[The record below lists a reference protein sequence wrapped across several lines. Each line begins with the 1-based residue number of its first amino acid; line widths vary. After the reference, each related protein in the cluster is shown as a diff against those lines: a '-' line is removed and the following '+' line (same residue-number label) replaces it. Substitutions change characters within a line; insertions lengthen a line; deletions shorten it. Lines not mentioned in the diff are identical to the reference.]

1 MTDGAD
7 LPANR
12 TSNPSISALPRTSEP
27 PPASAAS
34 APNPLFINRELSW
47 LEFNQRVLDEAADG
61 SVPLLER
68 LKFLAIVS
76 SNLDEFFMIRVAGL
90 KQQLAGEF
98 DEPRADGLTATE
110 QLAAISYRTHQMV
123 FDQYQLFREQVRPKL
138 EAAGLA
144 IVAPESWTSDE
155 EQALRDHF
163 LREVFP
169 VLTPL
174 AIDPGHPFPRIKNKS
189 LYLAV
194 TFAEGQYDAGSPAY
208 AVVQV
213 PTTSTRLVE
222 LRRQLGQRSYAL
234 LEDVIAR
241 QVGELFPGLRIAS
254 VSSFRVTRNWDLE
267 LDEEEAEDLLEAIQ
281 QELRRRDRGNAVR
294 VEVSLSM
301 DPGFLAVLR
310 EKLRVDRDDVYAVD
324 GPINLGDLL
333 AMAGSDAPAE
343 LRDPPAI
350 PQVAPA
356 FRDVDD
362 PFAVIAERDV
372 ILQHP
377 YDSFDSVVEFVSRAA
392 DDPKVLAIKQTLYR
406 AGQNSPFVRALAR
419 AAEMGKQVTAL
430 VELKARFDEENN
442 IQWARTL
449 EESGVHV
456 VYGLIGLKTH
466 AKVCLVV
473 RREASGLRRY
483 VHLSTGNYNA
493 STARL
498 YTDVTF
504 FTARPEFGE
513 DANALFNLL
522 TGYSAPARWK
532 RLIAAP
538 LGMHESILGLI
549 RRETEHA
556 RAGRPARIIA
566 KMNSLVDPDVIDAL
580 YGASQAGVNV
590 DLIIRGI
597 CCLRAGMPGISDRI
611 RVVSI
616 VDRFLEHARI
626 TSFENGG
633 SPEVYLAS
641 ADWMPRNF
649 QSRVEVMWPIE
660 DRALASQIRDEIL
673 ATMLSDNVKC
683 RVMRP
688 DGHYERRVALDG
700 EPLVRSQQRFVEL
713 TREKTRQSRM
723 TPAGSPFRLRAA
735 ASRVHAADTLHEA
748 HAPHVASVHPEATS
762 DRPEGRGASSGKK
775 KRK

>member
-1 MTDGAD
+1 M
-7 LPANR
+7 
-12 TSNPSISALPRTSEP
+12 
-27 PPASAAS
+27 ASAAS
-34 APNPLFINRELSW
+34 APNPLYINRELSW
-47 LEFNQRVLDEAADG
+47 LEFNQRVLEEASDPN
-61 SVPLLER
+61 VPLLER
-68 LKFLAIVS
+68 LKFLAIVG

-90 KQQLAGEF
+90 KQQLAGEL
-98 DEPRADGLTATE
+98 DEPAADGLNVVE
-110 QLAAISYRTHQMV
+110 QLAAISLRAHRMV
-123 FDQYQLFREQVRPKL
+123 ADQYAVFREQVRPKL

-144 IVAPESWTSDE
+144 IVPPEAWTADE
-155 EQALRDHF
+155 LKALGEHF
-163 LREVFP
+163 QREVFP

-189 LYLAV
+189 LYLAI
-194 TFAEGQYDAGSPAY
+194 TFGEGHHDAGSPAY
-208 AVVQV
+208 AVLQV
-213 PTTSTRLVE
+213 PTTSHRLVE
-222 LRRQLGQRSYAL
+222 LRRVGGHKRFAL

-241 QVGELFPGLRIAS
+241 HVSELFPGLR
-254 VSSFRVTRNWDLE
+254 VSSVAPFRVTRNWDLE

-294 VEVSLSM
+294 VEVALSM
-301 DPGFLAVLR
+301 DPGFLEVLR
-310 EKLRVDRDDVYAVD
+310 EKLKLERDDVYAID
-324 GPINLGDLL
+324 GPIHLGDLL
-333 AMAGSDAPAE
+333 AMSGHDASSE

-350 PQVAPA
+350 PQVAAA
-356 FRDVDD
+356 FRDADD
-362 PFAVIAERDV
+362 LFSVIAERDV

-377 YDSFDSVVEFVSRAA
+377 YDSFDSVIEFVSRAA

-406 AGQNSPFVRALAR
+406 AGPNSPFVRALAR
-419 AAEMGKQVTAL
+419 AAETGKQVTAL

-498 YTDVTF
+498 YTDVSF

-513 DANALFNLL
+513 DANSLFNLL
-522 TGYSAPARWK
+522 TGYSAPAQWK
-532 RLIAAP
+532 RLLVAP
-538 LGMHESILGLI
+538 LGLHESLLALI

-556 RAGRPARIIA
+556 RAGRPAHIIA

-580 YGASQAGVNV
+580 YAASQAGVQI
-590 DLIIRGI
+590 DLIVRGI
-597 CCLRAGMPGISDRI
+597 CCLRPGLPGVSDRI
-611 RVVSI
+611 RVLSI

-626 TSFENGG
+626 TMFENGG
-633 SPEVYLAS
+633 APEVYLAS

-649 QSRVEVMWPIE
+649 LRRVEVMWPIE
-660 DRALASQIRDEIL
+660 DKVLASVVRDEIL
-673 ATMLSDNVKC
+673 ATMLADNVKA

-688 DGHYERRVALDG
+688 DGFYERRSPADG
-700 EPLVRSQQRFVEL
+700 EPALRSQQRFLEL
-713 TREKTRQSRM
+713 SRERARASRM

-735 ASRVHAADTLHEA
+735 ASRSQSEPSVEDTALRAVDPSE
-748 HAPHVASVHPEATS
+748 VASR
-762 DRPEGRGASSGKK
+762 DRVERVLKK

>member
-1 MTDGAD
+1 MSDGAEN
-7 LPANR
+7 ASTR
-12 TSNPSISALPRTSEP
+12 TSSPSLLRTSDG
-27 PPASAAS
+27 ASSSSS

-47 LEFNQRVLDEAADG
+47 LEFNQRVLEEAGDNN
-61 SVPLLER
+61 VPLIER

-90 KQQLAGEF
+90 KQQLAGEL
-98 DEPRADGLTATE
+98 DEPAADGLTVVE
-110 QLAAISYRTHQMV
+110 QLASISQRVHRMV
-123 FDQYQLFREQVRPKL
+123 ADQYQVFREQVRPKL
-138 EAAGLA
+138 EHAGLVIA
-144 IVAPESWTSDE
+144 APDAWTPDE
-155 EQALRDHF
+155 LRSLNDHF
-163 LREVFP
+163 LKEVFP

-174 AIDPGHPFPRIKNKS
+174 AIDPGHPFPRIKNKT
-189 LYLAV
+189 LYLSV
-194 TFAEGQYDAGSPAY
+194 TFDEAHDAATPSY
-208 AVVQV
+208 AVLQV
-213 PTTSTRLVE
+213 PTTSMRLVE
-222 LRRQLGQRSYAL
+222 LRRNGVQKRYAL
-234 LEDVIAR
+234 LEDVIAKN
-241 QVGELFPGLRIAS
+241 VGELFPGLRVSS
-254 VSSFRVTRNWDLE
+254 VSPFRVTRNWDLE

-294 VEVSLSM
+294 VEVAQGM
-301 DPGFLAVLR
+301 NQGFLELVR
-310 EKLRVDRDDVYAVD
+310 EKLKLERDDVYEVD
-324 GPINLGDLL
+324 GPIHLGDLL
-333 AMAGSDAPAE
+333 AMAGPDLAPD
-343 LRDPPAI
+343 LRDPPAT
-350 PQVAPA
+350 PQVAAP

-362 PFAVIAERDV
+362 LFSVIAERDV
-372 ILQHP
+372 VLQHP

-473 RREASGLRRY
+473 RREATGLRRY

-513 DANALFNLL
+513 DANSLFNLL

-532 RLIAAP
+532 RLIVAP
-538 LGMHESILGLI
+538 LGLHESLLALI
-549 RRETEHA
+549 HREAEHA
-556 RAGRPARIIA
+556 RAGRPARIVA

-580 YGASQAGVNV
+580 YSASQMGVQV

-597 CCLRAGMPGISDRI
+597 CCLRPGMPGVSDRI
-611 RVVSI
+611 RVFSI

-626 TSFENGG
+626 TMFDNGG
-633 SPEVYLAS
+633 APEVYLAS

-649 QSRVEVMWPIE
+649 QRRVEVMWPIE
-660 DRALASQIRDEIL
+660 DKSLAGLIRDEIL
-673 ATMLSDNVKC
+673 ATMLADNVKA
-683 RVMRP
+683 RLMRP
-688 DGHYERRVALDG
+688 DGYYERRPVAEG
-700 EPLVRSQQRFVEL
+700 EPVIRSQQRFLEL
-713 TREKTRQSRM
+713 SRERAKASRM
-723 TPAGSPFRLRAA
+723 TAASGSPFRLRAA
-735 ASRVHAADTLHEA
+735 ASRGRRDEAADEGAPSIGTAIGADSSIDHDGHEA
-748 HAPHVASVHPEATS
+748 RTK
-762 DRPEGRGASSGKK
+762 KK

>member
-7 LPANR
+7 LPSNR
-12 TSNPSISALPRTSEP
+12 SSYPSIVRSSEP
-27 PPASAAS
+27 PTTTSS

-47 LEFNQRVLDEAADG
+47 LEFNQRVLDEAADNG
-61 SVPLLER
+61 VPLLER

-90 KQQLAGEF
+90 KQQIAGEL
-98 DEPRADGLTATE
+98 DEPGADGLTVVE
-110 QLAAISYRTHQMV
+110 QLAAISYRSHQMV
-123 FDQYQLFREQVRPKL
+123 ADQYQLFREQVRPKL
-138 EAAGLA
+138 EAAGLT
-144 IVAPESWTSDE
+144 IVPPESWSADE
-155 EQALRDHF
+155 DLALREHF
-163 LREVFP
+163 QREVFP

-194 TFAEGQYDAGSPAY
+194 TFGEGQHDPGSPAY

-213 PTTSTRLVE
+213 PTTSPRLVE
-222 LRRQLGQRSYAL
+222 VRRQGSHRSYVL

-241 QVGELFPGLRIAS
+241 YVSELFPGLRVSS
-254 VSSFRVTRNWDLE
+254 VSPFRVTRNWDLE

-324 GPINLGDLL
+324 GPIHLGDLL
-333 AMAGSDAPAE
+333 AMAGADASAE

-350 PQVAPA
+350 PQVAPP

-362 PFAVIAERDV
+362 LFSVIAERDV

-473 RREASGLRRY
+473 RRESSGLRRY
-483 VHLSTGNYNA
+483 VHLSTGNYNP

-498 YTDVTF
+498 YTDVSF

-538 LGMHESILGLI
+538 LGMHESLLGLI
-549 RRETEHA
+549 RREAEHA
-556 RAGRPARIIA
+556 RAGRPARIVA

-580 YGASQAGVNV
+580 YAASQAGVTV
-590 DLIIRGI
+590 DLVIRGI
-597 CCLRAGMPGISDRI
+597 CCLRAGLPGVSDRI

-626 TSFENGG
+626 TTFENGG
-633 SPEVYLAS
+633 APEVYLAS

-660 DRALASQIRDEIL
+660 DRALANIIRDEIL
-673 ATMLSDNVKC
+673 ATMLADTAKC
-683 RVMRP
+683 RLMRP
-688 DGHYERRVALDG
+688 DGHYERRVPAEG
-700 EPLVRSQQRFVEL
+700 EPVLRSQQRFLEL
-713 TREKTRQSRM
+713 AREKTRQSRM

-735 ASRVHAADTLHEA
+735 ASRSRSDESYNDDAPAVRAVDASEA
-748 HAPHVASVHPEATS
+748 SAS
-762 DRPEGRGASSGKK
+762 DRPEGRSASQKK

>member
-1 MTDGAD
+1 M
-7 LPANR
+7 
-12 TSNPSISALPRTSEP
+12 LPRVSDAP
-27 PPASAAS
+27 PGANAAS

-47 LEFNQRVLDEAADG
+47 LEFNQRVLEEAGDNN
-61 SVPLLER
+61 VPLLER

-90 KQQLAGEF
+90 KQQLAGEL
-98 DEPRADGLTATE
+98 DEPAADGLTVVE
-110 QLAAISYRTHQMV
+110 QLASISYRVHRMV
-123 FDQYQLFREQVRPKL
+123 ADQYQVYREHVRPKL
-138 EAAGLA
+138 EQAGLA
-144 IVAPESWTSDE
+144 ITPAEAWTADE
-155 EQALRDHF
+155 LRALNEHF
-163 LREVFP
+163 LKEVFP

-174 AIDPGHPFPRIKNKS
+174 AIDPGHPFPRFKNKT

-194 TFAEGQYDAGSPAY
+194 TFVEGQDAGSPAY
-208 AVVQV
+208 AVLQV
-213 PTTSTRLVE
+213 PTTSPRLVE
-222 LRRQLGQRSYAL
+222 LWRNGAQKRYAL
-234 LEDVIAR
+234 LEDVIAKN
-241 QVGELFPGLRIAS
+241 VGELFPGLRVAS
-254 VSSFRVTRNWDLE
+254 VSPFRVTRNWDLE

-294 VEVSLSM
+294 VEVALGM
-301 DPGFLAVLR
+301 NPGFVELLR
-310 EKLRVDRDDVYAVD
+310 EKLRLDRDDVYEVD
-324 GPINLGDLL
+324 GPIHLGDLL
-333 AMAGSDAPAE
+333 GMAGPDVAPD

-350 PQVAPA
+350 PQVAAP

-362 PFAVIAERDV
+362 LFSVISERDV
-372 ILQHP
+372 LLQHP

-473 RREASGLRRY
+473 RREATGLRRY

-513 DANALFNLL
+513 DANSLFNLL

-532 RLIAAP
+532 RLIVAP
-538 LGMHESILGLI
+538 LGLHESLLALI
-549 RRETEHA
+549 HREAEHA
-556 RAGRPARIIA
+556 RAGRPARIVA

-580 YGASQAGVNV
+580 YAASQVGVQV
-590 DLIIRGI
+590 DLIVRGI
-597 CCLRAGMPGISDRI
+597 CCLRPGMPGVSDRI
-611 RVVSI
+611 RVFSI

-626 TSFENGG
+626 TMFDNGG
-633 SPEVYLAS
+633 APEVYLAS

-649 QSRVEVMWPIE
+649 QRRVEVMWPIE
-660 DRALASQIRDEIL
+660 DKSLSTLIRDEIL
-673 ATMLSDNVKC
+673 ATMLADNVKA

-688 DGHYERRVALDG
+688 DGYYERRPIAEG
-700 EPLVRSQQRFVEL
+700 EPLLRSQQRFLEL
-713 TREKTRQSRM
+713 SRERARASRM
-723 TPAGSPFRLRAA
+723 TAASGSPFRLRAA
-735 ASRVHAADTLHEA
+735 ASRGRSDEA
-748 HAPHVASVHPEATS
+748 REEPVMSMDDGHSES
-762 DRPEGRGASSGKK
+762 ESERDGRDGRAKKK

>member
-1 MTDGAD
+1 MSNRAD
-7 LPANR
+7 P
-12 TSNPSISALPRTSEP
+12 SEP
-27 PPASAAS
+27 VSRPSSPGLSRPSLAPSPGS

-68 LKFLAIVS
+68 LKFLSIVS

-90 KQQLAGEF
+90 KQQLAGEL
-98 DEPRADGLTATE
+98 DEPAADGLSVNE
-110 QLAAISYRTHQMV
+110 QLAAISLRTHRMV
-123 FDQYQLFREQVRPKL
+123 ADQYALFRDAVRPRL
-138 EAAGLA
+138 ESAGLV
-144 IVAPESWTSDE
+144 IVPPERWSPE
-155 EQALRDHF
+155 EDRALHEQF
-163 LREVFP
+163 SREVFP

-194 TFAEGQYDAGSPAY
+194 SFEDGQHDAGSPAY

-213 PTTSTRLVE
+213 PTTTPRVVE
-222 LRRQLGQRSYAL
+222 LRRQAGQRGFAL

-241 QVGELFPGLRIAS
+241 HVNELFPGLRIAS
-254 VSSFRVTRNWDLE
+254 VASFRVTRNWDLE

-294 VEVSLSM
+294 VEVSLAM
-301 DPGFLAVLR
+301 DPGFLGLLR
-310 EKLRVDRDDVYAVD
+310 EKLKLDRDEVYAVD
-324 GPINLGDLL
+324 GPIHLGDLL
-333 AMAGSDAPAE
+333 AMASPDLPLD
-343 LRDPPAI
+343 LRDPPAN
-350 PQVAPA
+350 PQVVAA
-356 FRDVDD
+356 FREADD
-362 PFAVIAERDV
+362 LFSVIAERDV

-377 YDSFDSVVEFVSRAA
+377 YDSFESVVEFVSRAA

-466 AKVCLVV
+466 AKVCLIV

-483 VHLSTGNYNA
+483 VHLSTGNYNP

-498 YTDVTF
+498 YTDLSF
-504 FTARPEFGE
+504 FTARPEIGE
-513 DANALFNLL
+513 DANSLFNLL
-522 TGYSAPARWK
+522 TGYSAPTRWK
-532 RLIAAP
+532 RLIVAP
-538 LGMHESILGLI
+538 LGLHESILGLI

-556 RAGRPARIIA
+556 IAGRPARIVA

-580 YGASQAGVNV
+580 YSASQAGVTV
-590 DLIIRGI
+590 ELIVRGI
-597 CCLRAGMPGISDRI
+597 CCLRPGIPGVSDRI
-611 RVVSI
+611 RVLSV

-626 TSFENGG
+626 TCFDNGG

-649 QSRVEVMWPIE
+649 QRRVEVMWPVE
-660 DRALASQIRDEIL
+660 DKALASVIRDEII
-673 ATMLSDNVKC
+673 ATMLADNVKA

-688 DGHYERRVALDG
+688 DGHYERRELGAD
-700 EPLVRSQQRFVEL
+700 EPVLRSQMRFLEL
-713 TREKTRQSRM
+713 ARERARASRM
-723 TPAGSPFRLRAA
+723 TPTGSPFRLRAA
-735 ASRVHAADTLHEA
+735 ASRIREEQEPPPVRAVDPRELTPAER
-748 HAPHVASVHPEATS
+748 VE
-762 DRPEGRGASSGKK
+762 DRGRK
-775 KRK
+775 KRGR

>member
-7 LPANR
+7 LPSNR
-12 TSNPSISALPRTSEP
+12 SSYPSIVRSSEP
-27 PPASAAS
+27 PTTTSS

-47 LEFNQRVLDEAADG
+47 LEFNQRVLDEAADN

-90 KQQLAGEF
+90 KQQIAGEL
-98 DEPRADGLTATE
+98 DEPGADGLTVVE
-110 QLAAISYRTHQMV
+110 QLAAISYRSHQMV
-123 FDQYQLFREQVRPKL
+123 ADQYLLFREQVRPKL
-138 EAAGLA
+138 EAAGLT
-144 IVAPESWTSDE
+144 IVPPESWSADE
-155 EQALRDHF
+155 DLALREHF
-163 LREVFP
+163 QREVFP

-194 TFAEGQYDAGSPAY
+194 TFGEGQHDPGSPAY

-213 PTTSTRLVE
+213 PTTSPRLVE
-222 LRRQLGQRSYAL
+222 VRRQGSHRSYVL

-241 QVGELFPGLRIAS
+241 YVSELFPGLRVSS
-254 VSSFRVTRNWDLE
+254 VSPFRVTRNWDLE

-324 GPINLGDLL
+324 GPIHLGDLL
-333 AMAGSDAPAE
+333 AMAGADASAE

-350 PQVAPA
+350 PQVAPP

-362 PFAVIAERDV
+362 LFSVIAERDV

-473 RREASGLRRY
+473 RRESSGLRRY
-483 VHLSTGNYNA
+483 VHLSTGNYNP

-498 YTDVTF
+498 YTDVSF

-538 LGMHESILGLI
+538 LGMHESLLGLI
-549 RRETEHA
+549 RREAEHA
-556 RAGRPARIIA
+556 RAGRPARIVA

-580 YGASQAGVNV
+580 YAASQAGVTV
-590 DLIIRGI
+590 DLVIRGI
-597 CCLRAGMPGISDRI
+597 CCLRAGLPGVSDRI

-626 TSFENGG
+626 TTFENGG
-633 SPEVYLAS
+633 APEVYLAS

-660 DRALASQIRDEIL
+660 DRALANIIRDEIL
-673 ATMLSDNVKC
+673 ATMLADTAKC
-683 RVMRP
+683 RLMRP
-688 DGHYERRVALDG
+688 DGHYERRVPAEG
-700 EPLVRSQQRFVEL
+700 EPVLRSQQRFLEL
-713 TREKTRQSRM
+713 AREKTRQSRM

-735 ASRVHAADTLHEA
+735 ASRSRSDESYNDDAPPVRAVDASEA
-748 HAPHVASVHPEATS
+748 SAS
-762 DRPEGRGASSGKK
+762 DRPEGRSASQKK

>member
-1 MTDGAD
+1 MTDGAE
-7 LPANR
+7 LPAQRN
-12 TSNPSISALPRTSEP
+12 SSPSIVR
-27 PPASAAS
+27 ASDPSTAATS

-47 LEFNQRVLDEAADG
+47 LEFNQRVLDEAADNN
-61 SVPLLER
+61 VPLLER

-76 SNLDEFFMIRVAGL
+76 SNLDEFFMVRVAGL
-90 KQQLAGEF
+90 KQQLAGEL
-98 DEPRADGLTATE
+98 DDPGADGLTVIE
-110 QLAAISYRTHQMV
+110 QLAAISYRVHQMV
-123 FDQYQLFREQVRPKL
+123 ADQYLLFREQVRPRL
-138 EAAGLA
+138 EAAGLT
-144 IVAPESWTSDE
+144 IVPPESWTTDE
-155 EQALRDHF
+155 DAALREHF
-163 LREVFP
+163 QREVFP

-194 TFAEGQYDAGSPAY
+194 TFGEAPHDAGSPVY

-213 PTTSTRLVE
+213 PTTSPRLVE
-222 LRRQLGQRSYAL
+222 LRRQGAQKSYAL

-241 QVGELFPGLRIAS
+241 YVGDLFPGLRVSS
-254 VSSFRVTRNWDLE
+254 VSPFRVTRNWDLE

-310 EKLRVDRDDVYAVD
+310 EKLKLDRDDVYAVD
-324 GPINLGDLL
+324 GPIHLGDLL
-333 AMAGSDAPAE
+333 AMASGEVASD

-350 PQVAPA
+350 PQVVPP
-356 FRDVDD
+356 FRDADD
-362 PFAVIAERDV
+362 LFSVISERDV

-392 DDPKVLAIKQTLYR
+392 DDPRVLAIKQTLYR

-473 RREASGLRRY
+473 RREATGLRRY
-483 VHLSTGNYNA
+483 VHLSTGNYNP

-498 YTDVTF
+498 YTDVSF
-504 FTARPEFGE
+504 FTAKPEFGE

-538 LGMHESILGLI
+538 LGMHESLLGLI

-556 RAGRPARIIA
+556 RAGRPARIVA

-580 YGASQAGVNV
+580 YGASQAGVQV

-611 RVVSI
+611 RVISI

-626 TSFENGG
+626 TTFENGG

-649 QSRVEVMWPIE
+649 QSRVEVMWPVE
-660 DRALASQIRDEIL
+660 DRALANIIRDEIL
-673 ATMLSDNVKC
+673 ATMLADNVKA
-683 RVMRP
+683 RVMRA
-688 DGHYERRVALDG
+688 DGHYEKRAPVEG
-700 EPLVRSQQRFVEL
+700 EPTIRSQQRFLEAAK
-713 TREKTRQSRM
+713 EKARQSRM
-723 TPAGSPFRLRAA
+723 SPAGSPFRLRAA
-735 ASRVHAADTLHEA
+735 ASRSHARQENIEDVPPVRAVDPSE
-748 HAPHVASVHPEATS
+748 VATG
-762 DRPEGRGASSGKK
+762 DRSESRAALKK
-775 KRK
+775 KRKSER